1 MTTFSSALLLL
12 VVWPPLAN
20 QHRQPLSL
28 SLSQLFLF
36 LSLFHSPM
44 RNSSLSLSLFRS
56 ESEWGPHVNGRP
68 AHRSKQRRN
77 TQPEERGKEKRN
89 TIEKR
94 RGKEKKNSNDDARN
108 MKSSMTAALVCDP
121 TGQLSLAARAQ
132 NRRRKKEQ
140 KKNINKDTHTH
151 TPADRTQRGENKNR
165 ETAIEK

>member
-94 RGKEKKNSNDDARN
+94 RGKEKKKLERRCTEYEIVDDRSAGMRPDRSTFTGRTSA
-108 MKSSMTAALVCDP
+108 KSST
-121 TGQLSLAARAQ
+121 
-132 NRRRKKEQ
+132 KKRT
-140 KKNINKDTHTH
+140 KKKHQQRHTHTH
-151 TPADRTQRGENKNR
+151 TGRSDAKRRKQKSRDGN
-165 ETAIEK
+165 